1 MYVKKL
7 SRKRYNSK
15 KLRKSKRTTRRR
27 RLIKKRGG
35 DFCYNF
41 TNNLREMIGICEEQ
55 LAIERNLYEDV
66 ETVANGDEFKSHILE
81 KGLIEKEYKRLQDH
95 RFGLNTYKK
104 LSISEKINE
113 IKKKLEDEC
122 FKKLEENE
130 QNDREKHYEAQR
142 SNPHLGP
149 PPPFTKDLIYGA
161 RWPCCP
167 APEGIINKNDT
178 LNRLFK
184 NKIRNILKDPVRK
197 VELINQAN
205 EYSKKTQKKWIKM
218 VNKLEK
224 ELKIE
229 N

>member
-35 DFCYNF
+35 YFCYNF
-41 TNNLREMIGICEEQ
+41 TNNLHNMISICKEQ
-55 LAIERNLYEDV
+55 VFIEWNLYEHV
-66 ETVANGDEFKSHILE
+66 KTVANGDKLKSDILNRGWVE
-81 KGLIEKEYKRLQDH
+81 EEHERLQKL

-104 LSISEKINE
+104 LSISEKIDE

-130 QNDREKHYEAQR
+130 RINIENRIQGVGELHFIYFND
-142 SNPHLGP
+142 
-149 PPPFTKDLIYGA
+149 
-161 RWPCCP
+161 
-167 APEGIINKNDT
+167 
-178 LNRLFK
+178 NRLNPLK
-184 NKIRNILKDPVRK
+184 TQIRNILKDPVRK

-205 EYSKKTQKKWIKM
+205 EYSKKTQKKWKEM